1 MIVRTGH
8 KSDRKS
14 FFWVLFW
21 AGGFLRA
28 NDSVGTLRK
37 RGRHDKTRTEIE
49 TVRDLGKIWVSGF
62 FGVFS
67 FFFPISHMHMHMHM
81 HMCTL

>member
-1 MIVRTGH
+1 MIALV
-8 KSDRKS
+8 
-14 FFWVLFW
+14 
-21 AGGFLRA
+21 
-28 NDSVGTLRK
+28 RK